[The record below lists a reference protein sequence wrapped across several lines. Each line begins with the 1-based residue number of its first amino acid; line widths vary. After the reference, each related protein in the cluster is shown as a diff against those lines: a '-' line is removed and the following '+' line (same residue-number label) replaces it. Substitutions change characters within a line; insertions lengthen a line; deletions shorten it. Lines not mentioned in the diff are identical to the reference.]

1 MGREHN
7 LHIANEYLARLAR
20 GDAPESLAG
29 LFHEDVELDIAGDVG
44 ALPWIGRSRGRMAVA
59 GFIHGLRQRLDSLK
73 FDVTDVL
80 ANENKAVILGE
91 LASRIK
97 ANGQLIETSFA
108 LVLTIDSGKIIR
120 YGFLE
125 DSFAVSR
132 AARAPQCANG
142 QPCG

>member
-1 MGREHN
+1 MSRERNIH
-7 LHIANEYLARLAR
+7 LANEYLARLAR

-44 ALPWIGRSRGRMAVA
+44 ALPWLGHSRGRTAAVA
-59 GFIHGLRQRLDSLK
+59 FFRSLRQLLDPLK
-73 FDVTDVL
+73 FEVTDVL

-97 ANGQLIETSFA
+97 SNGRIIESAFA
-108 LVLTIDSGKIIR
+108 IVLTIDNETIIR
-120 YGFLE
+120 YSLLE

-132 AARAPQCANG
+132 AARAL
-142 QPCG
+142 